1 MTIVVYSTLGIT
13 CNTQFSLKNRKAIW
27 EGRHPLYRNVGD
39 CLRHVLLMNG
49 VLTVTNG
56 VPVPHSFNNNSEKDG
71 IRKISTLEHKGFS
84 YHALRDLV
92 QR

>member
-1 MTIVVYSTLGIT
+1 
-13 CNTQFSLKNRKAIW
+13 
-27 EGRHPLYRNVGD
+27 
-39 CLRHVLLMNG
+39 MNG

-92 QR
+92 QREKTSVQSTLKKLIVRVL